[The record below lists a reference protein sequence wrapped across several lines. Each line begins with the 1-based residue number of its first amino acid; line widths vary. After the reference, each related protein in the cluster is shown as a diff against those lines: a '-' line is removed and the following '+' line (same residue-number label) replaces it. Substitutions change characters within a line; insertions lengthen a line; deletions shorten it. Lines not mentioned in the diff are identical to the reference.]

1 MLNLKLKTIKFKFQ
15 KQVKDFK
22 EKSIGEFNNVWGGLN
37 CDILGDVFTYI
48 LTNIPKI
55 DKKKN
60 KLWRITKNKLQNK
73 NYNYKNY
80 EIWD

>member
-1 MLNLKLKTIKFKFQ
+1 MFLQMFGLF
-15 KQVKDFK
+15 
-22 EKSIGEFNNVWGGLN
+22 LN
-37 CDILGDVFTYI
+37 CNILGDNFTYV
-48 LTNIPKI
+48 LTNISKEI
-55 DKKKN
+55 KEN